1 MLSIFMRESF
11 RVRRGDASP
20 CEGSLGRGGAPCQ
33 RSSRRGNDH
42 PIQIVDEAREE
53 IMRALRSSL
62 APLWLTGWLL
72 LTAGCASSY
81 TSLAPERVD
90 AVPAGAYHVKVSED
104 RGSGQGY
111 AAVLLERETS
121 SVVLDSP
128 MVDRGDATGAG
139 PFQAY
144 MRPGFVVYAIRGN
157 GGTVEA
163 YLLASPRARVR
174 VWDQPGHDG
183 ALVVTLSDATS
194 EPEMGGGGGGGGAG
208 GGGGM

>member
-1 MLSIFMRESF
+1 MSKVFPPS
-11 RVRRGDASP
+11 
-20 CEGSLGRGGAPCQ
+20 
-33 RSSRRGNDH
+33 GNDR
-42 PIQIVDEAREE
+42 PVWLVDGTREE

-81 TSLAPERVD
+81 TSLAPERVE

-111 AAVLLERETS
+111 AAVLLEKETS
-121 SVVLDSP
+121 SVVLDAP
-128 MVDRGDATGAG
+128 VVDRGNATGAG

-194 EPEMGGGGGGGGAG
+194 EPEMGGGGAG
-208 GGGGM
+208 GGM

>member
-1 MLSIFMRESF
+1 MNILR
-11 RVRRGDASP
+11 RVIV
-20 CEGSLGRGGAPCQ
+20 SLG
-33 RSSRRGNDH
+33 
-42 PIQIVDEAREE
+42 IVGV
-53 IMRALRSSL
+53 LCSC
-62 APLWLTGWLL
+62 
-72 LTAGCASSY
+72 AGCASSY

-104 RGSGQGY
+104 RGNGQGY
-111 AAVLLERETS
+111 AAVLLEKETS
-121 SVVLDSP
+121 SVILDSP
-128 MVDRGDATGAG
+128 MVDRGNATGAG

-163 YLLASPRARVR
+163 YLLTSSRARVR
-174 VWDQPGHDG
+174 VWNQPGHDG

-208 GGGGM
+208 GGM